1 MLRITKT
8 ATGIAV
14 LLSLGACAAQ
24 IDTHGADS
32 QTAGRC
38 KLMAHQEDRGSISF
52 GLIPMAIAASNA
64 NARRQDVYDS
74 CVAAS
79 GSRELPPET
88 LLALPNTAR
97 AQ

>member
-1 MLRITKT
+1 MKHLHIIGL
-8 ATGIAV
+8 ALA
-14 LLSLGACAAQ
+14 LSGCAAQ
-24 IDTHGADS
+24 IDTRGADA
-32 QTAGRC
+32 QLAGRC
-38 KLMAHQEDRGSISF
+38 KLMAHQEDRGSVSF

-88 LLALPNTAR
+88 LPAPPYQAKP
-97 AQ
+97 

>member
-1 MLRITKT
+1 MKHFHIL
-8 ATGIAV
+8 ALALALAG
-14 LLSLGACAAQ
+14 CAAQ
-24 IDTHGADS
+24 IDTRGADS

-38 KLMAHQEDRGSISF
+38 KLMAHQEDRGNISF

-88 LLALPNTAR
+88 LPALPSQAR
-97 AQ
+97 TQ

>member
-1 MLRITKT
+1 MKHFHIL
-8 ATGIAV
+8 ALVALAG
-14 LLSLGACAAQ
+14 CAAQ
-24 IDTHGADS
+24 IDTHGVDA

-38 KLMAHQEDRGSISF
+38 KLMAHQEDRASISV

-74 CVAAS
+74 CVAAG
-79 GSRELPPET
+79 GSRELPSET
-88 LLALPNTAR
+88 LPAPPSQAG